1 VHDDS
6 ALAHNC
12 IWPTCSALAAAA
24 AALEGLKSLL
34 LLLLLLL
41 LLEVLPSARRH
52 WPMVT
57 AAHELLQPKTPA
69 VAAVPAVAKG
79 VAGPPLVLRVVA
91 PALLTALLTP
101 LPLALLSS

>member
-24 AALEGLKSLL
+24 AALEGLKS